1 MFYIG
6 SIKID
11 SPVLLA
17 PMSGVSDLPFRR
29 IVKKYGAGLV
39 TSEMIAS
46 RAMILETRQSLLKA
60 KHDPEDFP
68 RVVQL
73 AGCEPDVMAEAA
85 RLNVERGASI
95 IDINMG
101 CPVKKVTNGHAGSAL
116 MRDEKLAAAIIKATV
131 DAVSVPVTLK
141 MRMGWNHENLNAP
154 QLAKIAEDLG
164 IKMVTVHGRTRC
176 QLYNGKADWP
186 FIRKVKENVSIPVI
200 GNGDVRTVEDADRLL
215 KESGADGVMVGRGTY
230 GRPWFLKQVDYF
242 LKTGEK
248 LPEPSMAEK
257 KKIIYE
263 HMKDMAD
270 HYGEYTGVR
279 MARKHMGWYS
289 KGLEN
294 SAEFRQTVNCQETM
308 EGLLETIDAF
318 YENLEEVA

>member
-1 MFYIG
+1 MFHIG
-6 SIKID
+6 SIKIG

-39 TSEMIAS
+39 ISEMIAS

-73 AGCEPDVMAEAA
+73 AGCEPEVMAEAA

-154 QLAKIAEDLG
+154 RLAKIAEDLG
-164 IKMVTVHGRTRC
+164 VKMVTVHGRTRC
-176 QLYNGKADWP
+176 QLYNGKANWP
-186 FIRKVKENVSIPVI
+186 FIRKVKESVSIPVI

-230 GRPWFLKQVDYF
+230 GRPWFLKQVDHF

-294 SAEFRQTVNCQETM
+294 SAEFRQIVNRQETM
-308 EGLLETIDAF
+308 EGLLETINAF
-318 YENLEEVA
+318 YENWEEVA

>member
-39 TSEMIAS
+39 ISEMIAS

-60 KHDPEDFP
+60 KHDPEDSP

-73 AGCEPDVMAEAA
+73 AGCEPEVMAEAA
-85 RLNVERGASI
+85 RLNEDRGASV

-154 QLAKIAEDLG
+154 RLAKIAEDLG
-164 IKMVTVHGRTRC
+164 VKMVTVHGRTRC
-176 QLYNGKADWP
+176 QLYNGTANWP
-186 FIRKVKENVSIPVI
+186 FIKTVKENVSIPVI
-200 GNGDVRTVEDADRLL
+200 GNGDVKTVEDAARLL

-230 GRPWFLKQVDYF
+230 GRPWFLKQVDHY

-248 LPEPSMAEK
+248 LPDPSMAEK
-257 KKIIYE
+257 QAIIYE
-263 HMKDMAD
+263 HMQDMAD

-294 SAEFRQTVNCQETM
+294 SAEFRQIINRQETM
-308 EGLLETIDAF
+308 EGLLKTIEDF
-318 YENLEEVA
+318 YQNLEEVA